1 MVTRPFF
8 FGIVFLLVSEV
19 PCSVKYCASLV
30 SPLPRVEIK
39 SSCPRV
45 PAYHCASCTLRMQT
59 RSPCH
64 ISMSF
69 YINEVVSRT
78 LKIQIIQAVA
88 TRLAVVPFCP
98 GRHQSLACSSSLAL
112 LFFRDRFILSRRSCS
127 RSCVSLCFGST

>member
-1 MVTRPFF
+1 MVTRPLFF
-8 FGIVFLLVSEV
+8 STVSPRISKV
-19 PCSVKYCASLV
+19 PCSVKYCASLI

-39 SSCPRV
+39 SSYPRV
-45 PAYHCASCTLRMQT
+45 STYHCVSCTLRMQT

-98 GRHQSLACSSSLAL
+98 SCHQSLACSSSLAL